1 MEKATAIAAGT
12 VLGMRRARPDAWPKV
27 TGGAEYVSDRAV
39 AGLLHARPVV
49 SPFAHARITGV
60 DKSAA
65 LQIPGV
71 RHVLVHEDLPIS
83 GGTGRA
89 AEPLASGEVVFM
101 GQPVALVLAETEA
114 AAEDGAELV
123 DVDYDLL
130 EPAVDPRASTLP
142 GAPLARIEVL
152 SENADGEMHGSI
164 GEARTETAEE
174 ELSANVYERRVFKSG
189 RPDDAMA
196 ACSHVFNRR
205 FTVPWIHQAYLEPQ
219 VAMASPDRDGGVS
232 IYTSTQGTFYSRSVI
247 AGVFGISPDKVRVEA
262 GILGGAFGGKIA
274 LIEPLVVA
282 AALAVKR
289 PVRVAWT
296 RTEDF
301 AAGNPA
307 PSFDVE
313 LTLGLT
319 EDGRFGALDAL
330 MVVDTGAFTDN
341 GTAALAAARIAGPYR
356 FEATRVKLRGVR
368 TNRPGAGAYRAPG
381 GPQCA
386 FALESLIDEA
396 AQALGV
402 DPVALRRMNVL
413 AAGEISA
420 NGSRTPGHG
429 MDAVLDTVA
438 SHPLWQ
444 QRHELPRDQGI
455 GLAVG
460 MHPGQTMGAAATCRM
475 DPDGG
480 MTIVHGYVDMTG
492 TDATMQT
499 IAAEVMGIAPDLVRV
514 EARDTRTA
522 PPSGLSGGS
531 MVTYCLGNAVKAA
544 AVNAR
549 EQLLDMAAN
558 ELEIAAPDLETVDGT
573 VRPVG
578 SPAHAVPISSLVAKA
593 GGLGNGC
600 LPIEGHGAGHP
611 PELGPSAVAALA
623 HVAVDRETGQVSLI
637 DYVAVQD
644 VGRVLN
650 PALCEGQMRGGA
662 AQAIGIAL
670 FEGMEYS
677 DDGQLLTGSFMSY
690 AMPRSESLP
699 DMETIIV
706 EVPSE
711 HGAFGARGIGESA
724 IVPGAAAVANAVAAA
739 ATRISDLPL
748 TAGRVWRALQSHSD
762 AEQMRA

>member
-1 MEKATAIAAGT
+1 
-12 VLGMRRARPDAWPKV
+12 
-27 TGGAEYVSDRAV
+27 
-39 AGLLHARPVV
+39 
-49 SPFAHARITGV
+49 
-60 DKSAA
+60 
-65 LQIPGV
+65 
-71 RHVLVHEDLPIS
+71 
-83 GGTGRA
+83 
-89 AEPLASGEVVFM
+89 
-101 GQPVALVLAETEA
+101 
-114 AAEDGAELV
+114 
-123 DVDYDLL
+123 
-130 EPAVDPRASTLP
+130 
-142 GAPLARIEVL
+142 LARVELL
-152 SENADGEMHGSI
+152 SESADGEMHGSI
-164 GEARTETAEE
+164 GKARTETAEE
-174 ELSANVYERRVFKSG
+174 ELSANVYERRIFTSG
-189 RPDDAMA
+189 QPEEALA
-196 ACSHVFNRR
+196 ACSHVFKRR
-205 FTVPWIHQAYLEPQ
+205 FTVPWIHQGYLEPQ

-232 IYTSTQGTFYSRSVI
+232 IYTSTQGTFYTRSVI
-247 AGVFGISPDKVRVEA
+247 AGVFDIPPGKVRVEA
-262 GILGGAFGGKIA
+262 GTLGGAFGGKIA

-282 AALAVKR
+282 AALAAKR

-296 RTEDF
+296 RSEDF

-319 EDGRFGALDAL
+319 ADGRFGALDAV

-341 GTAALAAARIAGPYR
+341 GTASLAAARMPGPYR
-356 FEATRVKLRGVR
+356 FQATRVKLRGVR

-396 AQALGV
+396 AQALGL
-402 DPVALRRMNVL
+402 DPVELRRMNVL
-413 AAGEISA
+413 ATDEIAAS
-420 NGSRTPGHG
+420 GSRTAGHG

-444 QRHELPRDQGI
+444 RRDELPADQGI
-455 GLAVG
+455 GLAIG
-460 MHPGQTMGAAATCRM
+460 MHPGQTMGAAASCRM

-492 TDATMQT
+492 TDATMQV
-499 IAAEVMGIAPDLVRV
+499 IAAEAMGVAPDLVRV

-522 PPSGLSGGS
+522 PPAGLSGGS
-531 MVTYCLGNAVKAA
+531 MVTYCLGSAVKAA
-544 AVNAR
+544 ALSAR
-549 EQLLDMAAN
+549 EQLLDMAAG
-558 ELEIAAPDLETVDGT
+558 ELEIAAGDLEVVDGA

-578 SPAHAVPISSLVAKA
+578 SPAQAIAITSLVAKA
-593 GGLGNGC
+593 SGLGNGC

-611 PELGPSAVAALA
+611 PELAPSAAAALA
-623 HVAVDRETGQVSLI
+623 HIAVDRETGQVSLI

-662 AQAIGIAL
+662 AQAIGMAL

-677 DDGQLLTGSFMSY
+677 DDGELLTGSFLTY
-690 AMPRSESLP
+690 AMPRSERLP

-739 ATRISDLPL
+739 ATRMSDLPM
-748 TAGRVWRALQSHSD
+748 TAGRVWQALRS
-762 AEQMRA
+762 